1 MNLESS
7 HENTVDERPLPE
19 DKKDIQATNRKDSND
34 NPAITITDEDPKP
47 RCQSKNSM
55 GHSRTN
61 MPLVNSQFQ
70 YIRKEEV
77 PYFSGQNIHYSQ
89 KSVKEHEIM
98 SKSQQGIYA
107 RYIYP
112 QCSSNNVQ
120 VNVENMNECSQRQTC
135 NRTGPTQLTQQL
147 VKRMY
152 GHDIKTNNKQY
163 PFL

>member
-7 HENTVDERPLPE
+7 HGNTVDERPLPE
-19 DKKDIQATNRKDSND
+19 DKKDIQATNIKDSND

-55 GHSRTN
+55 GHPQTN

-112 QCSSNNVQ
+112 QCSWNNVQ

-135 NRTGPTQLTQQL
+135 NRTGPTTSEAY
-147 VKRMY
+147 VR
-152 GHDIKTNNKQY
+152 T
-163 PFL
+163 